1 MATLEI
7 RKAENA
13 FLSDEVVNL
22 KGKLLTTEAAK
33 EQLKL
38 DTDKRIVELTKQIEL
53 LKVRLASMDKA
64 KDSQEEEMD
73 TNEDVNEAEDELKQ
87 LNFLAALKSND
98 SGTLLP
104 PPGWRDE
111 MEVEGSFCVTIV
123 ATRQIV
129 AVILINICCLLICRR
144 SLRNVIAV
152 KKYFLKI
159 VLSGN
164 TS

>member
-1 MATLEI
+1 MVNLEI

-13 FLSDEVVNL
+13 SLSDKVVNL
-22 KGKLLTTEAAK
+22 KGKLLTTEEAK

-38 DTDKRIVELTKQIEL
+38 DTDKRIMELTKPIEL
-53 LKVRLASMDKA
+53 RKVRLTSMDKA
-64 KDSQEEEMD
+64 KDSQDEEMD

-87 LNFLAALKSND
+87 LNFLAVLKKND
-98 SGTLLP
+98 SGTIFP

-129 AVILINICCLLICRR
+129 AVILINI
-144 SLRNVIAV
+144 
-152 KKYFLKI
+152 
-159 VLSGN
+159 
-164 TS
+164 